1 MVFSYDAMKIRKKS
15 RVERLSKL
23 FEVELKD
30 KSKNKVLELREAK
43 FQKKLVLLER
53 SQVFYFFV
61 GTTGRI
67 ECIENS
73 YTPATASSRV
83 RRSKFI

>member
-53 SQVFYFFV
+53 SQVLYFFV

-67 ECIENS
+67 ECIEKS

-83 RRSKFI
+83 RRGKFI